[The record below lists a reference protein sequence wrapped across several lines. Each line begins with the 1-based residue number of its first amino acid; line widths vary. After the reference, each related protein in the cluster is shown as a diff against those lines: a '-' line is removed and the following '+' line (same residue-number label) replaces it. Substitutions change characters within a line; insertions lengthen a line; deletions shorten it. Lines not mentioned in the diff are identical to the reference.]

1 MVVSLVAAGV
11 ALGTGLIIARV
22 TARAISRTRVTS
34 RGLNVGTMS
43 KTGFS
48 FSTDLLSKPL
58 YGRNFIE
65 GSFNPEISKKEA
77 LDILGFGKTVKHVT
91 EDEVKKRHR
100 KLMLLNHPDN
110 GGSAYISSKINEAKD
125 YLLGRYGRD

>member
-1 MVVSLVAAGV
+1 MVFSWVVAGV
-11 ALGTGLIIARV
+11 SIGTGLIF
-22 TARAISRTRVTS
+22 ARASLRALARTRAAS
-34 RGLNVGTMS
+34 LNAASMN
-43 KTGFS
+43 KTGFTLN
-48 FSTDLLSKPL
+48 TDFLSKPI
-58 YGRNFIE
+58 YGRNFAE
-65 GSFNPEISKKEA
+65 GSFNPEMSKKEA

-91 EDEVKKRHR
+91 EEDVKKRHR

>member
-1 MVVSLVAAGV
+1 MVAGV
-11 ALGTGLIIARV
+11 ALGTGLVVIRAS
-22 TARAISRTRVTS
+22 ARAMARAKTVSTINTAS
-34 RGLNVGTMS
+34 MK
-43 KTGFS
+43 KTGFTLS
-48 FSTDLLSKPL
+48 ADLLSKPI

-65 GSFNPEISKKEA
+65 GSFNPEMSKKEA
-77 LDILGFGKTVKHVT
+77 LDILGFGKSVKHVT
-91 EDEVKKRHR
+91 EEDVKKRHR